1 MQSVLGRALA
11 RFLLVQKGTGYR
23 RRTQPVAR
31 TAQTSQR
38 SLPMKRC
45 FAFLLTVFVAL
56 SLTAFAHAGTYPDK
70 SIKIIV
76 PFNPGGGGE
85 QGARLLEK
93 DFKEVVGQPLSF
105 IYKPGGTGLIGMV
118 ELSRQKPDGYTIGIH
133 SYPLL
138 MLDIITGR
146 AGYTLDSFD
155 FISLLCLEEVY
166 LAVRADSPVSS
177 AKELIERAKS
187 EPGRINLGICEIM
200 GPTHIPALRLK
211 ADGVPFNHVPI
222 DGAGKVAPALLGGQV
237 DAAIVP
243 SGGVSGSI
251 SKMKILAVFAPERSK
266 RFPGAPTMKEV
277 GYDINSAVGRY
288 IAAPKGVP
296 AEKRTILEDTF
307 KTILSNPEV
316 IARYENAGTVVAWKS
331 GEELRKMFEEYE
343 KEGRA
348 MVEFYQKT
356 QSK

>member
-1 MQSVLGRALA
+1 
-11 RFLLVQKGTGYR
+11 
-23 RRTQPVAR
+23 
-31 TAQTSQR
+31 
-38 SLPMKRC
+38 
-45 FAFLLTVFVAL
+45 
-56 SLTAFAHAGTYPDK
+56 
-70 SIKIIV
+70 
-76 PFNPGGGGE
+76 
-85 QGARLLEK
+85 
-93 DFKEVVGQPLSF
+93 
-105 IYKPGGTGLIGMV
+105 MV

-211 ADGVPFNHVPI
+211 ADGVPFNHVLI

-237 DAAIVP
+237 EAAIVP

-251 SKMKILAVFAPERSK
+251 SKMKVLAVFAPERSK
-266 RFPGAPTMKEV
+266 RFPGAPTMK
-277 GYDINSAVGRY
+277 GWGTTSTAPW
-288 IAAPKGVP
+288 AATSPPPRVCP
-296 AEKRTILEDTF
+296 
-307 KTILSNPEV
+307 P
-316 IARYENAGTVVAWKS
+316 KS
-331 GEELRKMFEEYE
+331 GRCSKTLLGPSFPTRKSSHAMKMREPWPHGSPATSCARCLRTMKR
-343 KEGRA
+343 KGAPWSSSTRSRRA
-348 MVEFYQKT
+348 SSPVRRSGFRPLQD
-356 QSK
+356 SPSH

>member
-1 MQSVLGRALA
+1 
-11 RFLLVQKGTGYR
+11 
-23 RRTQPVAR
+23 
-31 TAQTSQR
+31 
-38 SLPMKRC
+38 MKRC

-93 DFKEVVGQPLSF
+93 DFKEKVGQPLSF

-237 DAAIVP
+237 EAAIVP

-266 RFPGAPTMKEV
+266 RFPDAPTMKEV

-296 AEKRTILEDTF
+296 
-307 KTILSNPEV
+307 P
-316 IARYENAGTVVAWKS
+316 KS
-331 GEELRKMFEEYE
+331 GRCSKTPSRPSFPTRKSSHAMKMREPWPHGSPATSCARCLRTMKR
-343 KEGRA
+343 KGAPWSSSTRSRRA
-348 MVEFYQKT
+348 SSPVRRSGFRPLQD
-356 QSK
+356 SPSH

>member
-1 MQSVLGRALA
+1 
-11 RFLLVQKGTGYR
+11 
-23 RRTQPVAR
+23 
-31 TAQTSQR
+31 
-38 SLPMKRC
+38 MKRC

-93 DFKEVVGQPLSF
+93 DFKEKVGQPLSF

-118 ELSRQKPDGYTIGIH
+118 ELSRQKPDGYAIGIH

-187 EPGRINLGICEIM
+187 EPQDQPRHLRNH
-200 GPTHIPALRLK
+200 GPHAYPR
-211 ADGVPFNHVPI
+211 P
-222 DGAGKVAPALLGGQV
+222 
-237 DAAIVP
+237 
-243 SGGVSGSI
+243 
-251 SKMKILAVFAPERSK
+251 APEGRRRAFQPCAHRRRGQGRS
-266 RFPGAPTMKEV
+266 RAPW
-277 GYDINSAVGRY
+277 R
-288 IAAPKGVP
+288 
-296 AEKRTILEDTF
+296 
-307 KTILSNPEV
+307 
-316 IARYENAGTVVAWKS
+316 AG
-331 GEELRKMFEEYE
+331 
-343 KEGRA
+343 
-348 MVEFYQKT
+348 
-356 QSK
+356 

>member
-1 MQSVLGRALA
+1 MAKPVKVLTIRKQQS
-11 RFLLVQKGTGYR
+11 K
-23 RRTQPVAR
+23 
-31 TAQTSQR
+31 R
-38 SLPMKRC
+38 SRPL
-45 FAFLLTVFVAL
+45 
-56 SLTAFAHAGTYPDK
+56 AGTFFHVDSIPPGTFLFQLPDILSRK
-70 SIKIIV
+70 GQQGIF

-93 DFKEVVGQPLSF
+93 DFKEVVSQPLSF

-266 RFPGAPTMKEV
+266 RFPGAPTMQAV

-296 AEKRTILEDTF
+296 AEKRTILEDAF

>member
-1 MQSVLGRALA
+1 
-11 RFLLVQKGTGYR
+11 
-23 RRTQPVAR
+23 
-31 TAQTSQR
+31 
-38 SLPMKRC
+38 MKRC
-45 FAFLLTVFVAL
+45 LAALLTVFVAL
-56 SLTAFAHAGTYPDK
+56 SAPALGWAGAYPEK
-70 SIKIIV
+70 SVKLIV

-93 DFKEVVGQPLSF
+93 DFKEVLGQPLSF

-146 AGYTLDSFD
+146 AGYTLDNFD

-166 LAVRADSPVSS
+166 LAVRADSPIAS
-177 AKELIERAKS
+177 AKALIEEAKAH
-187 EPGRINLGICEIM
+187 PGKVNLGICEIM

-211 ADGVPFNHVPI
+211 ADHVPFNHVPI

-251 SKMKILAVFAPERSK
+251 GKMKILAVFAPERSK
-266 RFPGAPTMKEV
+266 RFPEAPTMKEL
-277 GYDINSAVGRY
+277 GYAINSAVGRY
-288 IAAPKGVP
+288 IAAPKGIP
-296 AEKRTILEDTF
+296 AERRKVLENAF
-307 KTILSNPEV
+307 KAILSRPEV

-331 GEELRKMFEEYE
+331 GEELRKMFEDYE
-343 KEGRA
+343 REGRA
-348 MVEFYQKT
+348 MVEFYKKAQGK
-356 QSK
+356 

>member
-1 MQSVLGRALA
+1 MVSACSKGNRIPPPDATRCAYGSNQSKEPPHEAL
-11 RFLLVQKGTGYR
+11 FCLLADGFRGPFPDGLR
-23 RRTQPVAR
+23 PCRN
-31 TAQTSQR
+31 
-38 SLPMKRC
+38 
-45 FAFLLTVFVAL
+45 L
-56 SLTAFAHAGTYPDK
+56 SGQEHQE
-70 SIKIIV
+70 IIV

-237 DAAIVP
+237 EAAIVP

-251 SKMKILAVFAPERSK
+251 SKMKVLAVFAPERSK

-288 IAAPKGVP
+288 IAAPEGVP
-296 AEKRTILEDTF
+296 AEKRTVLEDAF

>member
-1 MQSVLGRALA
+1 
-11 RFLLVQKGTGYR
+11 
-23 RRTQPVAR
+23 
-31 TAQTSQR
+31 
-38 SLPMKRC
+38 MKRC

-243 SGGVSGSI
+243 SG
-251 SKMKILAVFAPERSK
+251 VFPAP
-266 RFPGAPTMKEV
+266 
-277 GYDINSAVGRY
+277 SAR
-288 IAAPKGVP
+288 
-296 AEKRTILEDTF
+296 
-307 KTILSNPEV
+307 
-316 IARYENAGTVVAWKS
+316 
-331 GEELRKMFEEYE
+331 
-343 KEGRA
+343 
-348 MVEFYQKT
+348 
-356 QSK
+356 

>member
-1 MQSVLGRALA
+1 
-11 RFLLVQKGTGYR
+11 
-23 RRTQPVAR
+23 
-31 TAQTSQR
+31 
-38 SLPMKRC
+38 MKRC

-93 DFKEVVGQPLSF
+93 DFKEKVGQPLSF

-222 DGAGKVAPALLGGQV
+222 DGAGKVA
-237 DAAIVP
+237 IVP

-251 SKMKILAVFAPERSK
+251 SKMKVLAVFAPERSK
-266 RFPGAPTMKEV
+266 RFPDAPTMKEV

-296 AEKRTILEDTF
+296 AEKRKVLEDAF
-307 KTILSNPEV
+307 RAILSNPEV
-316 IARYENAGTVVAWKS
+316 IARYENAGTVAAWKS
-331 GEELRKMFEEYE
+331 GDELRKMFEDYE
-343 KEGRA
+343 EEGRA
-348 MVEFYQKT
+348 MVEFYQKS

>member
-1 MQSVLGRALA
+1 
-11 RFLLVQKGTGYR
+11 
-23 RRTQPVAR
+23 
-31 TAQTSQR
+31 
-38 SLPMKRC
+38 MKRC

-93 DFKEVVGQPLSF
+93 DFKEKVGQPLSF

-187 EPGRINLGICEIM
+187 EPGRINLG
-200 GPTHIPALRLK
+200 
-211 ADGVPFNHVPI
+211 VPFNHVPI

-237 DAAIVP
+237 EAAIVP

-251 SKMKILAVFAPERSK
+251 SKMKVLAVFAPERSK
-266 RFPGAPTMKEV
+266 RFPDAPTMKEV

-296 AEKRTILEDTF
+296 AEKRKVLEDAF
-307 KTILSNPEV
+307 RTILSNPEV
-316 IARYENAGTVVAWKS
+316 IARYENAGTVAAWKS
-331 GEELRKMFEEYE
+331 GDELRKMFEDYE
-343 KEGRA
+343 EEGRA
-348 MVEFYQKT
+348 MVEFYQKS

>member
-1 MQSVLGRALA
+1 
-11 RFLLVQKGTGYR
+11 
-23 RRTQPVAR
+23 
-31 TAQTSQR
+31 
-38 SLPMKRC
+38 MKRC

-200 GPTHIPALRLK
+200 GPTHIPALRRRPTACLSTMCPSTARARSLPRSLAGRLK
-211 ADGVPFNHVPI
+211 PPSSPPEASP
-222 DGAGKVAPALLGGQV
+222 
-237 DAAIVP
+237 VP
-243 SGGVSGSI
+243 S
-251 SKMKILAVFAPERSK
+251 
-266 RFPGAPTMKEV
+266 
-277 GYDINSAVGRY
+277 
-288 IAAPKGVP
+288 
-296 AEKRTILEDTF
+296 
-307 KTILSNPEV
+307 
-316 IARYENAGTVVAWKS
+316 AR
-331 GEELRKMFEEYE
+331 
-343 KEGRA
+343 
-348 MVEFYQKT
+348 
-356 QSK
+356 

>member
-1 MQSVLGRALA
+1 
-11 RFLLVQKGTGYR
+11 
-23 RRTQPVAR
+23 
-31 TAQTSQR
+31 
-38 SLPMKRC
+38 
-45 FAFLLTVFVAL
+45 
-56 SLTAFAHAGTYPDK
+56 
-70 SIKIIV
+70 
-76 PFNPGGGGE
+76 
-85 QGARLLEK
+85 
-93 DFKEVVGQPLSF
+93 
-105 IYKPGGTGLIGMV
+105 
-118 ELSRQKPDGYTIGIH
+118 
-133 SYPLL
+133 

-296 AEKRTILEDTF
+296 AEKRKVLEDAF
-307 KTILSNPEV
+307 RAILSNPEV
-316 IARYENAGTVVAWKS
+316 IARYENAGTVAAWKS
-331 GEELRKMFEEYE
+331 GDELRKMFEDYE
-343 KEGRA
+343 EEGRA
-348 MVEFYQKT
+348 MVEFYQKS

>member
-1 MQSVLGRALA
+1 
-11 RFLLVQKGTGYR
+11 
-23 RRTQPVAR
+23 
-31 TAQTSQR
+31 
-38 SLPMKRC
+38 MKRC

-222 DGAGKVAPALLGGQV
+222 DGAGKVAPAVLGGQV

-296 AEKRTILEDTF
+296 AEKRTVLEDAF

-331 GEELRKMFEEYE
+331 GEELSKMFEEYE

>member
-1 MQSVLGRALA
+1 
-11 RFLLVQKGTGYR
+11 
-23 RRTQPVAR
+23 
-31 TAQTSQR
+31 
-38 SLPMKRC
+38 MKRC

-237 DAAIVP
+237 EAAIVP

-251 SKMKILAVFAPERSK
+251 SKIRARTQQALSRRPHHEGGGVRHQQRRGPLHRRPQGCARRKAEGARR
-266 RFPGAPTMKEV
+266 RF
-277 GYDINSAVGRY
+277 
-288 IAAPKGVP
+288 
-296 AEKRTILEDTF
+296 
-307 KTILSNPEV
+307 
-316 IARYENAGTVVAWKS
+316 
-331 GEELRKMFEEYE
+331 
-343 KEGRA
+343 
-348 MVEFYQKT
+348 
-356 QSK
+356 

>member
-1 MQSVLGRALA
+1 
-11 RFLLVQKGTGYR
+11 
-23 RRTQPVAR
+23 
-31 TAQTSQR
+31 
-38 SLPMKRC
+38 MKRC

-118 ELSRQKPDGYTIGIH
+118 ELSRQKPDGYTIG
-133 SYPLL
+133 
-138 MLDIITGR
+138 
-146 AGYTLDSFD
+146 
-155 FISLLCLEEVY
+155 LEEVY
-166 LAVRADSPVSS
+166 LSVRADSPVSS

-296 AEKRTILEDTF
+296 AEKRTILEDAF

>member
-1 MQSVLGRALA
+1 
-11 RFLLVQKGTGYR
+11 
-23 RRTQPVAR
+23 
-31 TAQTSQR
+31 
-38 SLPMKRC
+38 
-45 FAFLLTVFVAL
+45 
-56 SLTAFAHAGTYPDK
+56 
-70 SIKIIV
+70 
-76 PFNPGGGGE
+76 
-85 QGARLLEK
+85 
-93 DFKEVVGQPLSF
+93 
-105 IYKPGGTGLIGMV
+105 
-118 ELSRQKPDGYTIGIH
+118 
-133 SYPLL
+133 
-138 MLDIITGR
+138 
-146 AGYTLDSFD
+146 
-155 FISLLCLEEVY
+155 
-166 LAVRADSPVSS
+166 
-177 AKELIERAKS
+177 
-187 EPGRINLGICEIM
+187 M

-222 DGAGKVAPALLGGQV
+222 DGAARSLPRSSGGQV

-343 KEGRA
+343 RKAAPWSSSIRRRRASSQPGGAALGR
-348 MVEFYQKT
+348 FRIHLL
-356 QSK
+356 S

>member
-1 MQSVLGRALA
+1 M
-11 RFLLVQKGTGYR
+11 
-23 RRTQPVAR
+23 
-31 TAQTSQR
+31 
-38 SLPMKRC
+38 
-45 FAFLLTVFVAL
+45 
-56 SLTAFAHAGTYPDK
+56 
-70 SIKIIV
+70 
-76 PFNPGGGGE
+76 
-85 QGARLLEK
+85 
-93 DFKEVVGQPLSF
+93 VGQPLSF

-343 KEGRA
+343 RKAAPWSSSIRRRRASSQPGGAALGRFRDPPSFLRDVPW
-348 MVEFYQKT
+348 M
-356 QSK
+356 QSLPCLSILCGARRAPCSP

>member
-1 MQSVLGRALA
+1 
-11 RFLLVQKGTGYR
+11 
-23 RRTQPVAR
+23 
-31 TAQTSQR
+31 
-38 SLPMKRC
+38 MKRC

-243 SGGVSGSI
+243 SGG
-251 SKMKILAVFAPERSK
+251 
-266 RFPGAPTMKEV
+266 
-277 GYDINSAVGRY
+277 RY